1 MKLVIGS
8 FMQETNSFS
17 TFKTD
22 IQSFKE
28 REFLVGDEIILS
40 NSKKGTEIGAFIKVA
55 EKESIELL
63 PLVSAYA
70 GAGGIVTA
78 ETYQKIKMLFL
89 EKLRK
94 IKQFNGVLLALH
106 GAMAVEG
113 LDDPEGDFLEAIRTQ
128 IGKHIPIVSS
138 FDLHANFTRKMM
150 VNLDALTSYNT
161 HPHIDIFQTGE
172 RAINIMISILK
183 KKIKP
188 TIAMK
193 RLPMIEASSETTR
206 GPLGEAMKRAK
217 FIEKESGV
225 ISTAIFAVQPWL
237 DLYDTG
243 FSIVVVTDNN
253 LDLAQRKANEI
264 AQMLWESR
272 KRFIVKE
279 LTVEE
284 ALTRVREIEGGPI
297 VFSDV
302 ANSPSGGA
310 SADNTYILK
319 KLIDM
324 KLKFP
329 KALTITDFEA
339 VQKCI
344 KKGVGEKIKLE
355 VGGKID
361 KNFSKPL
368 LVSGYIKTTSDGKY
382 YNKGK
387 YNPGVLENMGKTVV
401 LVINRNIFLVITE
414 LCAITIDPEQ
424 FISLGISPKEMKII
438 VVKSVSDFRAN
449 YGPFAKEIIMLDTP
463 GPCSSNLIGLPF
475 KNIKRPMYPW
485 DQMDDFKLKSALK
498 SQLNKS

>member
-8 FMQETNSFS
+8 FIQETNSFS

-22 IQSFKE
+22 IQSFKKH
-28 REFLVGDEIILS
+28 EFLVGDKIILS

-55 EKESIELL
+55 EKEKIQLI
-63 PLVSAYA
+63 PLVSANA
-70 GAGGIVTA
+70 DPGGIVSA
-78 ETYQKIKMLFL
+78 EAYNEIKGLFL
-89 EKLRK
+89 EKLK
-94 IKQFNGVLLALH
+94 QVKQFDGVLLALH

-128 IGKHIPIVSS
+128 IGKDVPIVSS

-150 VNLDALTSYNT
+150 DNLDALTGYNT

-172 RAINIMISILK
+172 RAINLMISILK

-188 TIAMK
+188 AIAMK
-193 RLPMIEASSETTR
+193 RLPMIEVSSETTC
-206 GPLGEAMKRAK
+206 GPLGEAMKKAK
-217 FIEKESGV
+217 VIEKESGV
-225 ISTAIFAVQPWL
+225 ISTAVFAVQPWL

-243 FSIVVVTDNN
+243 FSVVVVTDNN

-264 AQMLWESR
+264 AQMLCESR
-272 KRFIVKE
+272 KSFAVKE

-284 ALTRVREIEGGPI
+284 ALTRAREIEDGPI

-310 SADNTYILK
+310 GADSTYVLK
-319 KLIDM
+319 KLVDM
-324 KLKFP
+324 KLEFP
-329 KALTITDFEA
+329 TALTITDSEA
-339 VQKCI
+339 VKKCI
-344 KKGVGEKIKLE
+344 EKGVGEKIKLE

-368 LVSGYIKTTSDGKY
+368 LVSGYIKTISDGKY

-387 YNPGVLENMGKTVV
+387 HAPGVLENMGKTVV
-401 LVINRNIFLVITE
+401 LVINQNIFLLITE
-414 LCAITIDPEQ
+414 LRAMTIDPEQ

-463 GPCSSNLIGLPF
+463 GPCSSNLISLPF

-485 DQMDDFKLKSALK
+485 DQMDDYEI
-498 SQLNKS
+498 